1 MYFFKF
7 HYNGIDGFPS
17 RRLGEKVQEE
27 IGDQSDSGNQEEK
40 TKDRKR
46 TSMAVSNHQYVL

>member
-27 IGDQSDSGNQEEK
+27 IGDQSDSGNQEEI
-40 TKDRKR
+40 TKDSKR
-46 TSMAVSNHQYVL
+46 TSMAVFNN